1 MGLFERM
8 DGMKRR
14 KFLGLAGLACG
25 SIVVGG
31 CGGGNNSD
39 SGARKRAAVK
49 NNDGKVYVGKNENP
63 AAALKAAIAAAG
75 GLGFITKG
83 SRVVLKPNAAW
94 SRTPEQ
100 AANTDPRILQAM
112 IEMCK
117 EAGAGKITVFEH
129 TIDRPSEQVLA
140 VSGLGAVAHNAGAE
154 LVYESTERDFV
165 PIEVKN
171 GKLMKRDTIAKVVM
185 DADVFI
191 NMPKAKHHSQTGL
204 TLGLKN
210 LMGVNFNRQAWH
222 SGPDLHQY
230 IADYATAVPISLTV
244 MDASRILLT
253 NGPKGPGKTREPQ
266 EVIVSFS
273 PVAVDAYACGLFD
286 LAPTDVPYIVK
297 ASELGLGESDP
308 EKIQVV
314 RV

>member
-1 MGLFERM
+1 MN
-8 DGMKRR
+8 GMKRR

-25 SIVVGG
+25 SVVVGG
-31 CGGGNNSD
+31 CGGGTGPDLS
-39 SGARKRAAVK
+39 ARKSAAEK
-49 NNDGKVYVGKNENP
+49 NNDGKVYVGKNEDP
-63 AAALKAAIAAAG
+63 AAALKAAVAAAG
-75 GLGFITKG
+75 GLGFITRG

-100 AANTDPRILQAM
+100 AANTDPRILTAM

-140 VSGLGAVAHNAGAE
+140 ISGIGAAAHKAGAD
-154 LVYESTERDFV
+154 LVYASTERDFV

-171 GKLMKRDTIAKVVM
+171 GKLMKRDTLAKAVM

-230 IADYATAVPISLTV
+230 IADYATAIPINLTV

-253 NGPKGPGKTREPQ
+253 NGPKGPGKIRDPH

-273 PVAVDAYACGLFD
+273 PVAVDAYACGLFE
-286 LAPTDVPYIVK
+286 LTPADVPYIVK
-297 ASELGLGESDP
+297 ASELGLGECDP
-308 EKIQVV
+308 QKIPVV
-314 RV
+314 PV

>member
-1 MGLFERM
+1 MS
-8 DGMKRR
+8 GMKRR
-14 KFLGLAGLACG
+14 KFLGLAGLACS

-31 CGGGNNSD
+31 CGDNSD
-39 SGARKRAAVK
+39 SGKRKRVVPK
-49 NNDGKVYVGKNENP
+49 KDDGRVYVGKNEDP
-63 AAALKAAIAAAG
+63 AAALKAAVAAAG
-75 GLGFITKG
+75 GLGFITSG
-83 SRVVLKPNAAW
+83 SRVVLKPNVAW

-100 AANTDPRILQAM
+100 AANTDPRILAAM

-129 TIDRPSEQVLA
+129 TIDRPSIQVLA
-140 VSGLGAVAHNAGAE
+140 VSGIGAAARNAGAE
-154 LVYESTERDFV
+154 LIYASTEKDFV
-165 PIEVKN
+165 SIEVKN
-171 GKLMKRDTIAKVVM
+171 GKLMKQDTIAKVVM

-230 IADYATAVPISLTV
+230 IADYATAVPIDLTV

-253 NGPKGPGKTREPQ
+253 NGPKGPGKIREPH

-286 LAPTDVPYIVK
+286 LTPADIPYIVK
-297 ASELGLGESDP
+297 SSELGLGESDP
-308 EKIQVV
+308 DKIPVV

>member
-1 MGLFERM
+1 
-8 DGMKRR
+8 MKRR
-14 KFLGLAGLACG
+14 KFLGLAGLAC
-25 SIVVGG
+25 SSMVVGG
-31 CGGGNNSD
+31 CGD
-39 SGARKRAAVK
+39 KPRPASGVRKRVTAK
-49 NNDGKVYVGKNENP
+49 MDDGRVYVSRNEDP
-63 AAALKAAIAAAG
+63 AAALKAAVAAAG
-75 GLGFITKG
+75 GLGFITPG
-83 SRVVLKPNAAW
+83 SRVVLKPNVAW

-100 AANTDPRILQAM
+100 AANTDPRILAAM
-112 IEMCK
+112 IEMCQ

-129 TIDRPSEQVLA
+129 TIDRPSAQVLA
-140 VSGLGAVAHNAGAE
+140 VSGIAAAAHNAGAE
-154 LVYESTERDFV
+154 LVYASSERDFV

-171 GKLMKRDTIAKVVM
+171 GKLMKRDTLAKVVM
-185 DADVFI
+185 DSDIFI

-230 IADYATAVPISLTV
+230 IADYATAVPIDMTV
-244 MDASRILLT
+244 MDASRILIT
-253 NGPKGPGKTREPQ
+253 NGPKGPGKMREPH

-286 LAPTDVPYIVK
+286 LTPENVPYIVK
-297 ASELGLGESDP
+297 ASQLGLGESNP
-308 EKIQVV
+308 ENISVV